1 MADSETIPQLIKS
14 NCEKWGQRTA
24 MSMKH
29 RGIWRRY
36 SWKEYYENVKY
47 FSLGLISLGFK
58 PRDVVCII
66 GDNEP
71 EWFWGEFAAQAAGG
85 IATGIFV
92 DAIPSE
98 VKYVAAHCGAK
109 FAIVNDQEQTD
120 KFLEIKDELPSLKK
134 VIYWDPKGLKNYLE
148 GHTPPFEE
156 FLEQICNKLLSCKDS
171 VNLTITSEQI
181 SKLNRIKEKYVVQ
194 SKKIADYGEISKEL
208 SEFVPIFEKM
218 KSQNVEG
225 KGPDGHIYKKIDFV
239 EDEKKQDEVIDEA
252 IFFIKEGLS
261 RTAFLINFNE
271 VIDRGREY
279 EKKHPKSFEQ
289 NVKKGKGSDV
299 AFIYYTSGTTGL
311 PKGAVITHK
320 ALINTSRGF
329 VDRFPFTGN
338 DDLVSN
344 FPPAW
349 VGDSFFATV
358 PHLLTGA
365 RINFPEEPETIAE
378 DTREVGPDFV
388 IYGPRQ
394 WESLVSE
401 IQVKITDANPIKRLF
416 YHLFMPVGYKMA
428 DLSFEGKTPDLFW
441 RALHGIAYGLLFR
454 PLKDRLGLVK
464 ARLAVTGSSVL
475 SLDTFRLIHAI
486 GIELRQNYA
495 STEAG
500 FISSH
505 GKGEI
510 DFQSVGRPATGVEV
524 RVTDEG
530 ELLVRSECLF
540 KEYFKDPEKTEA
552 VVVNGWCRTGD
563 AVNINDQGHLIFMDR
578 VEHMGELA
586 SGTKYAPQYI
596 EGRLRFSPYIKDA
609 MVVGGKERD
618 FVGAIVNIDFAMVG
632 KWAERH
638 GLPYT
643 TFVDLSQKKEV
654 ADLVQKD
661 LIRVNGYLPQ
671 GSRVRKFVLLHKE
684 FDADEA
690 ELTRT
695 RKLRRDFVEQRYKDL
710 IEAMYGD
717 KKNVTVEAPVT
728 YRDGRHGVVSTAVN
742 VRQVN

>member
-1 MADSETIPQLIKS
+1 MVDTETIPQLIDTNRK
-14 NCEKWGQRTA
+14 KWGRKTA
-24 MSMKH
+24 MAMKY

-36 SWKEYYENVKY
+36 NWAEYYENVKY

-58 PRDVVCII
+58 PGDVVCII

-85 IATGIFV
+85 IATGVFV
-92 DAIPSE
+92 DAIPAE
-98 VKYVAAHCGAK
+98 VKYIAAHSGAR
-109 FAIVNDQEQTD
+109 FAVVNDQEQTD
-120 KFLEIKDELPSLKK
+120 KFLEIKDELPELKK
-134 VIYWDPKGLKNYLE
+134 VIYWDPKGLKNYDEPLLISFTE
-148 GHTPPFEE
+148 V
-156 FLEQICNKLLSCKDS
+156 LKLG
-171 VNLTITSEQI
+171 Q
-181 SKLNRIKEKYVVQ
+181 
-194 SKKIADYGEISKEL
+194 
-208 SEFVPIFEKM
+208 
-218 KSQNVEG
+218 
-225 KGPDGHIYKKIDFV
+225 
-239 EDEKKQDEVIDEA
+239 
-252 IFFIKEGLS
+252 
-261 RTAFLINFNE
+261 
-271 VIDRGREY
+271 EY
-279 EKKHPKSFEQ
+279 EKKHPELFEE
-289 NVKKGKGSDV
+289 NVKRGRGEDT

-320 ALINTSRGF
+320 ALINTARGF
-329 VDRFPFTGN
+329 VDRFPFTSE

-378 DTREVGPDFV
+378 DTREVGPEFV

-401 IQVKITDANPIKRLF
+401 IQVKITDANPMKRFF
-416 YHLFMPVGYKMA
+416 YHLFMPVGYKIA
-428 DLSFEGKTPDLFW
+428 DLNFDNKKPDVIW
-441 RALHGIAYGLLFR
+441 RALYSVAYGLLFR

-510 DFQSVGRPATGVEV
+510 DFQSVGRPAVGVEV

-540 KEYFKDPEKTEA
+540 KEYFKDPEKTAA
-552 VVVNGWCRTGD
+552 VVVNGWCKTGD

-609 MVVGGKERD
+609 MVVGGKDRG

-632 KWAERH
+632 KWAERNS
-638 GLPYT
+638 LPYT
-643 TFVDLSQKKEV
+643 TFVDLSQKNEV

-661 LIRVNGYLPQ
+661 LLRVNSYLPEA
-671 GSRVRKFVLLHKE
+671 SRVKKFVLLHKE

-710 IEAMYGD
+710 IDAIYND
-717 KKNVTVEAPVT
+717 KKNVVVEAPIT
-728 YRDGRHGVVSTAVN
+728 YRDGRKGVVKTAIN
-742 VRQVN
+742 VRQVD